1 MANIY
6 KLGDRVLWRGEEAIV
21 VKEADLNDTITIL
34 IYNNNQVLEVSSD
47 SEHLEPYESKD
58 GESNNGYVVVVKG
71 RDIAT
76 WCINKTELA
85 NTLEEMIDYDGWD
98 PYELLVFECGKR
110 YAVKMKYY
118 IEEVNKELDD

>member
-21 VKEADLNDTITIL
+21 VKEADHNDTITIL
-34 IYNNNQVLEVSSD
+34 IYSNNQVLEVSSD

-58 GESNNGYVVVVKG
+58 GNSNNGYVVVVKG
-71 RDIAT
+71 HDIAN
-76 WCINKTELA
+76 WCIDKTELV
-85 NTLEEMIDYDGWD
+85 NTLEEMIDYDGWE

-110 YAVKMKYY
+110 YAVKMEYS